1 MGRPMSVQ
9 TTSAARRGILLRFSE
24 NRTGYLAVLV
34 ALGIGVFTIYTL
46 AQFDP
51 AQSDNS
57 LLTALIAID
66 VLAVIIVGGF
76 VIRQILRLWTERK
89 QKMAGHQ
96 LHWRLALLFGG
107 VAALPAVITTAF
119 ALFVVD
125 YSLRGW
131 FAERISTAVTG
142 SVQVA
147 DAYFEE
153 HASSIRSDVLTIAND
168 VNREAF
174 KLLAEPNLLN
184 QYLTNQAV
192 LRNLSE
198 AIILDGTGQV
208 VAKSRF
214 AFAVTFTRIADDWLQ
229 QARKGEVVILRGD
242 DTNKLRAAVKL
253 NSFVDAY
260 LFVGRFIDRSV
271 LDAVDNTRLA
281 AADYQQLG
289 IRQLDLQ
296 VSFAFVFGLILVLL
310 LITALWIGLN
320 LATAIVEPLGSVISV
335 AEQVRGGNLS
345 QRVPAGLEVDEI
357 ARLGISFNNMLDELN
372 RSREQLVQANMQI
385 DRRRE
390 FTEAVLGG
398 VSSGVIGLDTDHRI
412 TLPNNTSRQLLQ
424 LSDAELIGKRLEDV
438 VPEFAGLIAAGASR
452 RRKFAEDQII
462 LARGGRRL
470 TLRAR
475 IATEKVD
482 GRVIGYVVTFDDV
495 TDLLTAQR
503 KAAWSD
509 VARRIA
515 HEIKNPLTPIQLAAD
530 RLRRKYKPE
539 DPEAGAQFSEYLSI
553 IGRQVD
559 DIGRMVDEFS
569 SFARMPQPVL
579 KPLVLRD
586 LALGQVALYDAQNV
600 TFVTN
605 LDSDGSD
612 ALVLGDAGL
621 LRQALTNIIQNAL
634 DSLGEA
640 SLSGSGS
647 GSGSGHA
654 SSHASSP
661 EIRLEMAVNDGF
673 VCLGISDNGPGFP
686 EMDRA
691 QLLEPYVTNREK
703 GTGLGLAIV
712 SKIVQDHSGELE
724 LLDGKNG
731 GACVM
736 IRLPKYEQQEPA

>member
-1 MGRPMSVQ
+1 MNSHA
-9 TTSAARRGILLRFSE
+9 TTARRGILLRFSE
-24 NRTGYLAVLV
+24 NRIGYLAVLV
-34 ALGIGVFTIYTL
+34 ALGIGIMTIYQL
-46 AQFDP
+46 SQFDP
-51 AQSDNS
+51 VGTDSGT
-57 LLTALIAID
+57 LTTLIVIDLIA
-66 VLAVIIVGGF
+66 VVIVGGF
-76 VIRQILRLWTERK
+76 VIRQILRLWVERR
-89 QKMAGHQ
+89 QKMAGYQ

-131 FAERISTAVTG
+131 FADRISTAVTG

-147 DAYFEE
+147 DSYFEE
-153 HASSIRSDVLTIAND
+153 HSSSIRSDVLTIAND

-174 KLLAEPNLLN
+174 KLLSEPNLLN
-184 QYLTNQAV
+184 QYLTNQAA

-214 AFAVTFTRIADDWLQ
+214 AFAVTFTSIGGDWLAK
-229 QARKGEVVILRGD
+229 ARQGEVVILRGD
-242 DTNKLRAAVKL
+242 QTNKLRAAVKL

-271 LDAVDNTRLA
+271 LEAVDSTRLA

-289 IRQLDLQ
+289 ISQLDLQ
-296 VSFAFVFGLILVLL
+296 VSFAFVFGLILALL

-335 AEQVRGGNLS
+335 AEQVRDGNLS
-345 QRVPAGLEVDEI
+345 ERVPEGLEVDEI
-357 ARLGISFNNMLDELN
+357 ARLGLSFNNMLDELT

-390 FTEAVLGG
+390 FTEAVLSG
-398 VSSGVIGLDTDHRI
+398 VSSGVIGLDKDRKV
-412 TLPNNTSRQLLQ
+412 TLPNMTACQLLQ
-424 LSDAELIGKRLEDV
+424 RAETDLIGNRLEEV
-438 VPEFAGLIAAGASR
+438 VPEFASLIASGASR
-452 RRKFAEDQII
+452 RRKFVEEQII
-462 LARGGRRL
+462 LTAEGSRL

-495 TDLLTAQR
+495 TDLLAAQR

-509 VARRIA
+509 IARRIA

-530 RLRRKYKPE
+530 RLRRKYKPDDE
-539 DPEAGAQFSEYLSI
+539 VASQQFSEYLSI

-569 SFARMPQPVL
+569 AFARMPQPVMQ
-579 KPLVLRD
+579 PLSLRE
-586 LALGQVALYDAQNV
+586 LAIGQVALFEGQGVAIKASLGDKNMPAMV
-600 TFVTN
+600 I
-605 LDSDGSD
+605 
-612 ALVLGDAGL
+612 GDAGL
-621 LRQALTNIIQNAL
+621 LRQALTNIIQNAM
-634 DSLGEA
+634 DSLGGA
-640 SLSGSGS
+640 G
-647 GSGSGHA
+647 
-654 SSHASSP
+654 
-661 EIRLEMAVNDGF
+661 LEKPRIDLQLTPHEGVFKLAVT
-673 VCLGISDNGPGFP
+673 DNGPGFP
-686 EMDRA
+686 DIDRA
-691 QLLEPYVTNREK
+691 RLVEPYVTKRDK

-712 SKIVQDHSGELE
+712 SKIVQDHGGELE
-724 LLDGKNG
+724 LQDAKGG
-731 GACVM
+731 GARVV
-736 IRLPKYEQQEPA
+736 INLPQYDESDGAS

>member
-1 MGRPMSVQ
+1 MSIETKTPPRQ
-9 TTSAARRGILLRFSE
+9 GKLLSFSE
-24 NRTGYLAVLV
+24 NRFGYLAVLA
-34 ALGIGVFTIYTL
+34 ALAIGIYTIYTL

-51 AQSDNS
+51 AQSDS
-57 LLTALIAID
+57 GQLATLIAVD
-66 VLAVIIVGGF
+66 VLAVIIVGAF
-76 VIRQILRLWTERK
+76 VIRQILRLWVERR
-89 QKMAGHQ
+89 QKLAGHQ

-131 FAERISTAVTG
+131 FADRISTAVTG

-174 KLLAEPNLLN
+174 KFRDEPALLN
-184 QYLTNQAV
+184 QYLTNQAA

-198 AIILDGTGQV
+198 VIILDGTGQV
-208 VAKSRF
+208 AAKSRF
-214 AFAVTFTRIADDWLQ
+214 AFAVTFTNFGEDWLE
-229 QARKGEVVILRGD
+229 QARQGEVVILRGD
-242 DTNKLRAAVKL
+242 ETNKLRAVVKL

-271 LDAVDNTRLA
+271 LDAVDGTRLA

-345 QRVPAGLEVDEI
+345 ERVPAGLELDEV
-357 ARLGISFNNMLDELN
+357 ARLGLSFNKMLDELV
-372 RSREQLVQANMQI
+372 RSREQLVHANMQI

-398 VSSGVIGLDTDHRI
+398 VSSGVIGLDSDQRV
-412 TLPNNTSRQLLQ
+412 TLPNNSACQLLS
-424 LSDAELIGKRLEDV
+424 LSDSDMIGRKLADV
-438 VPEFAGLIAAGASR
+438 VPEFAGLIATGTSR
-452 RRKFAEDQII
+452 RRRFAEEQII
-462 LARGGRRL
+462 LERDGAIL

-475 IATEKVD
+475 IATERVD

-530 RLRRKYKPE
+530 RLRRKYRPE
-539 DPEAGAQFSEYLSI
+539 DEAAGAQFSEYLSI

-569 SFARMPQPVL
+569 DFARMPQPAMEEL
-579 KPLVLRD
+579 S
-586 LALGQVALYDAQNV
+586 LAELAHGQVALFTAQKV
-600 TFVTN
+600 EFSTD
-605 LDSDGSD
+605 LDTDPEGGM
-612 ALVLGDAGL
+612 VMGDAGL
-621 LRQALTNIIQNAL
+621 LRQALTNIIQNAI
-634 DSLGEA
+634 D
-640 SLSGSGS
+640 SLSG
-647 GSGSGHA
+647 A
-654 SSHASSP
+654 SVAEP
-661 EIRLEMAVNDGF
+661 QIRLALSVNDGQVF
-673 VCLGISDNGPGFP
+673 LEVSDNGPGFP
-686 EMDRA
+686 KKGRSS
-691 QLLEPYVTNREK
+691 LLEPYVTGRDK

-712 SKIVQDHSGELE
+712 GKIIQDHSGELE
-724 LLDGKNG
+724 LADADDG
-731 GACVM
+731 GAKVV
-736 IRLPKYEQQEPA
+736 IRLAQLGAAVAV

>member
-1 MGRPMSVQ
+1 MNSYA
-9 TTSAARRGILLRFSE
+9 TTARRGILLRFSE
-24 NRTGYLAVLV
+24 NRIGYLAVLV
-34 ALGIGVFTIYTL
+34 ALGIGIMTIYQL
-46 AQFDP
+46 SQFDP
-51 AQSDNS
+51 VGTDSDT
-57 LLTALIAID
+57 LTTLIVIDLIA
-66 VLAVIIVGGF
+66 VVIVGGF
-76 VIRQILRLWTERK
+76 VIRQILRLWVERR
-89 QKMAGHQ
+89 QKMAGYQ

-131 FAERISTAVTG
+131 FADRISTAVTG

-147 DAYFEE
+147 DSYFEE
-153 HASSIRSDVLTIAND
+153 HSSSIRSDVLTIAND

-174 KLLAEPNLLN
+174 KLLSEPNLLN
-184 QYLTNQAV
+184 QYLTNQAA

-214 AFAVTFTRIADDWLQ
+214 AFAVTFTSIGGDWLTK
-229 QARKGEVVILRGD
+229 ARQGEVVILRGD
-242 DTNKLRAAVKL
+242 QTNKLRAAVKL

-271 LDAVDNTRLA
+271 LEAVDSTRLA

-289 IRQLDLQ
+289 ISQLDLQ
-296 VSFAFVFGLILVLL
+296 VSFAFVFGLILTLL

-335 AEQVRGGNLS
+335 AEQVRDGNLS
-345 QRVPAGLEVDEI
+345 ERVPEGLEVDEI
-357 ARLGISFNNMLDELN
+357 ARLGLSFNNMLDELT

-390 FTEAVLGG
+390 FTEAVLSG
-398 VSSGVIGLDTDHRI
+398 VSSGVIGLDKDRKV
-412 TLPNNTSRQLLQ
+412 TLPNMTACQLLQ
-424 LSDAELIGKRLEDV
+424 RAETDLIGNRLEEV
-438 VPEFAGLIAAGASR
+438 VPEFASLISSGASR
-452 RRKFAEDQII
+452 RRKFVEEQII
-462 LARGGRRL
+462 LPGEGKRL

-495 TDLLTAQR
+495 TDLLAAQR

-509 VARRIA
+509 IARRIA

-530 RLRRKYKPE
+530 RLRRKYKPDDKVASE
-539 DPEAGAQFSEYLSI
+539 QFSEYLSI

-569 SFARMPQPVL
+569 AFARMPQPVMQ
-579 KPLVLRD
+579 PLSLRE
-586 LALGQVALYDAQNV
+586 LVIGQVALFEGQGVAIEASLGVKDVPAMV
-600 TFVTN
+600 I
-605 LDSDGSD
+605 
-612 ALVLGDAGL
+612 GDAGL
-621 LRQALTNIIQNAL
+621 LRQALTNIIQNAM
-634 DSLGEA
+634 DSLSEA
-640 SLSGSGS
+640 GLEK
-647 GSGSGHA
+647 A
-654 SSHASSP
+654 RIDLELTSH
-661 EIRLEMAVNDGF
+661 EGICKLAVT
-673 VCLGISDNGPGFP
+673 DNGPGFP
-686 EMDRA
+686 DIDRTR
-691 QLLEPYVTNREK
+691 LVEPYVTKRDK

-712 SKIVQDHSGELE
+712 SKIVQDHGGELE
-724 LLDGKNG
+724 LQDAKGG
-731 GACVM
+731 GARVV
-736 IRLPKYEQQEPA
+736 INLPQYDESEGVS

>member
-1 MGRPMSVQ
+1 MSIE
-9 TTSAARRGILLRFSE
+9 TNTPLRLGKLLSFSE
-24 NRTGYLAVLV
+24 NRFGYLAVLA
-34 ALGIGVFTIYTL
+34 ALAIGIYTIYTL
-46 AQFDP
+46 AKFDP
-51 AQSDNS
+51 VQSDS
-57 LLTALIAID
+57 GQLTTLIAVD
-66 VLAVIIVGGF
+66 VLAVIIVGAF
-76 VIRQILRLWTERK
+76 VIRQILRLWVERR
-89 QKMAGHQ
+89 QKLAGYQ

-131 FAERISTAVTG
+131 FADRISTAVTD

-174 KLLAEPNLLN
+174 KFRDEPALLN
-184 QYLTNQAV
+184 QYLTNQAA

-198 AIILDGTGQV
+198 VIILDGTGQV
-208 VAKSRF
+208 AAKSRF
-214 AFAVTFTRIADDWLQ
+214 AFAVTFTSFGEGWLEK
-229 QARKGEVVILRGD
+229 ARQGDVVILRGD
-242 DTNKLRAAVKL
+242 ETSKLRAVVKL

-271 LDAVDNTRLA
+271 LDAVDSTRLA

-345 QRVPAGLEVDEI
+345 ERVPAGLELDEV
-357 ARLGISFNNMLDELN
+357 ARLGLSFNKMLDELV

-398 VSSGVIGLDTDHRI
+398 VSSGVIGMDSDQKV
-412 TLPNNTSRQLLQ
+412 TLPNNSACQLLS
-424 LSDAELIGKRLEDV
+424 LSDSDMIGRKLADV
-438 VPEFAGLIAAGASR
+438 VPEFAGLIATGTSR
-452 RRKFAEDQII
+452 RRRFAEEQII
-462 LARGGRRL
+462 LERDGVSL

-475 IATEKVD
+475 IATERVD
-482 GRVIGYVVTFDDV
+482 GRVIGYVVTFEDV

-530 RLRRKYKPE
+530 RLQRKYRPE
-539 DPEAGAQFSEYLSI
+539 DEAAGAQFSEYLSI

-569 SFARMPQPVL
+569 DFARMPQPAMKEL
-579 KPLVLRD
+579 SLVE
-586 LALGQVALYDAQNV
+586 LAHGQVALFEAQKV
-600 TFVTN
+600 EFSTD
-605 LDSDGSD
+605 LDTVPDGGM
-612 ALVLGDAGL
+612 VMGDAGL
-621 LRQALTNIIQNAL
+621 LRQALTNIIQNAI
-634 DSLGEA
+634 D
-640 SLSGSGS
+640 SLSG
-647 GSGSGHA
+647 A
-654 SSHASSP
+654 AVEAP
-661 EIRLEMAVNDGF
+661 QIRLALSVNDGQ
-673 VCLGISDNGPGFP
+673 VCLAVSDNGPGFP
-686 EMDRA
+686 KKERSS
-691 QLLEPYVTNREK
+691 LLEPYVTGRDK

-712 SKIVQDHSGELE
+712 SKIIQDHSGELE
-724 LLDGKNG
+724 LADADDG
-731 GACVM
+731 GAMVV
-736 IRLPKYEQQEPA
+736 IRLAQLDATDSLS

>member
-1 MGRPMSVQ
+1 MSIETKTPPRQ
-9 TTSAARRGILLRFSE
+9 GKLLSFSE
-24 NRTGYLAVLV
+24 NRFGYLAVLA
-34 ALGIGVFTIYTL
+34 ALAIGIYTIYTL

-51 AQSDNS
+51 AQSDS
-57 LLTALIAID
+57 GQLATLIAVD
-66 VLAVIIVGGF
+66 VLAVIIVGAF
-76 VIRQILRLWTERK
+76 VIRQILRLWVERR
-89 QKMAGHQ
+89 QKLAGYQ

-131 FAERISTAVTG
+131 FADRISTAVTG

-174 KLLAEPNLLN
+174 KFRDEPALLN
-184 QYLTNQAV
+184 QYLTNQAA

-198 AIILDGTGQV
+198 VIILDGTGQV
-208 VAKSRF
+208 AAKSRF
-214 AFAVTFTRIADDWLQ
+214 AFAVTFTSFGEDWLE
-229 QARKGEVVILRGD
+229 QARQGEVVILRGD
-242 DTNKLRAAVKL
+242 ETNKLRAVVKL

-271 LDAVDNTRLA
+271 LDAVDGTRLA

-345 QRVPAGLEVDEI
+345 ERVPAGLELDEV
-357 ARLGISFNNMLDELN
+357 ARLGLSFNKMLDELV
-372 RSREQLVQANMQI
+372 RSREQLVHANMQI

-398 VSSGVIGLDTDHRI
+398 VSSGVIGLDSDQRV
-412 TLPNNTSRQLLQ
+412 TLPNNSACQLLS
-424 LSDAELIGKRLEDV
+424 LSDSDMIGRKLADV
-438 VPEFAGLIAAGASR
+438 VPEFAGLIATGTSR
-452 RRKFAEDQII
+452 RRRFAEEQII
-462 LARGGRRL
+462 LERDGAIL

-475 IATEKVD
+475 IATEQVD

-530 RLRRKYKPE
+530 RLRRKYRPE
-539 DPEAGAQFSEYLSI
+539 DEAAGAQFSEYLSI

-569 SFARMPQPVL
+569 DFARMPQPAMEEL
-579 KPLVLRD
+579 S
-586 LALGQVALYDAQNV
+586 LAELAHGQVALFEAQKV
-600 TFVTN
+600 EFSTD
-605 LDSDGSD
+605 LDTDPDGGM
-612 ALVLGDAGL
+612 VMGDAGL
-621 LRQALTNIIQNAL
+621 LRQALTNIIQNAI
-634 DSLGEA
+634 D
-640 SLSGSGS
+640 SLSG
-647 GSGSGHA
+647 A
-654 SSHASSP
+654 RVAEP
-661 EIRLEMAVNDGF
+661 QIRLALSVNDGQ
-673 VCLGISDNGPGFP
+673 VCLEVSDNGPGFP
-686 EMDRA
+686 KKGRSS
-691 QLLEPYVTNREK
+691 LLEPYVTGRDK

-712 SKIVQDHSGELE
+712 GKIVQDHSGELE
-724 LLDGKNG
+724 LADADDG
-731 GACVM
+731 GAKVV
-736 IRLPKYEQQEPA
+736 IRLAQLGAAGAV

>member
-1 MGRPMSVQ
+1 MVRPMTVQ
-9 TTSAARRGILLRFSE
+9 ANPTRGGLLLRFSE
-24 NRTGYLAVLV
+24 NRIGYLAVLA
-34 ALGIGVFTIYTL
+34 ALAIGVYTIYTL

-51 AQSDNS
+51 AQSDGT
-57 LLTALIAID
+57 LLSTLIAID

-76 VIRQILRLWTERK
+76 VIRQILRLWTERR
-89 QKMAGHQ
+89 QKMAGYQ

-131 FAERISTAVTG
+131 FADRISTAVTG

-153 HASSIRSDVLTIAND
+153 HSSSIRSDVLTIAND

-174 KLLAEPNLLN
+174 KLLDDPNLLN
-184 QYLTNQAV
+184 QYLTNQTV

-208 VAKSRF
+208 LAKSRF
-214 AFAVTFTRIADDWLQ
+214 AFAVTFTRIADDWLE
-229 QARKGEVVILRGD
+229 QARNGEVVILRAD
-242 DTNKLRAAVKL
+242 ETNKLRAAVKL

-271 LDAVDNTRLA
+271 LDAVDSTRLA
-281 AADYQQLG
+281 AVDYQQLG

-296 VSFAFVFGLILVLL
+296 VSFAFVFGLILLLL

-345 QRVPAGLEVDEI
+345 ERVPTGLDVDEI

-372 RSREQLVQANMQI
+372 KSREQLVQANKQI

-398 VSSGVIGLDTDHRI
+398 VSSGVIGLDSDHKV
-412 TLPNNTSRQLLQ
+412 TLPNHTSRQLLG
-424 LSDAELIGKRLEDV
+424 LSDTDMIGRRLEDV
-438 VPEFAGLIAAGASR
+438 VPEFAGLVAAGSTR

-462 LARGGRRL
+462 LTRAGRRL

-475 IATEKVD
+475 IASEKVD

-530 RLRRKYKPE
+530 RLRRKYQP
-539 DPEAGAQFSEYLSI
+539 DDQQASLQFSEYLSI

-569 SFARMPQPVL
+569 SFARMPQPVM
-579 KPLVLRD
+579 KPLALRD
-586 LALGQVALYDAQNV
+586 LALGQVALYEAQNV
-600 TFVTN
+600 TFVTD
-605 LDSDGSD
+605 LDAD
-612 ALVLGDAGL
+612 AAGGMILGDAGL

-634 DSLGEA
+634 DSLAET
-640 SLSGSGS
+640 SDDT
-647 GSGSGHA
+647 
-654 SSHASSP
+654 P
-661 EIRLEMAVNDGF
+661 EIRLVMTVNDGF

-686 EMDRA
+686 DMDRA

-724 LLDGKNG
+724 LHDADGG

-736 IRLPKYEQQEPA
+736 VRLPQYEPQEPSA

>member
-1 MGRPMSVQ
+1 MNAHA
-9 TTSAARRGILLRFSE
+9 TTARRGILLRFSE
-24 NRTGYLAVLV
+24 NRIGYLAVLV
-34 ALGIGVFTIYTL
+34 ALGIGILTIYQL
-46 AQFDP
+46 SQFDP
-51 AQSDNS
+51 AGTESGT
-57 LLTALIAID
+57 LTTLIVIDLIA
-66 VLAVIIVGGF
+66 VVIVGGF
-76 VIRQILRLWTERK
+76 VIRQILRLWVERR
-89 QKMAGHQ
+89 QKMAGYQ

-131 FAERISTAVTG
+131 FADRISTAVTG

-147 DAYFEE
+147 DSYFEE
-153 HASSIRSDVLTIAND
+153 HSSSIRSDVLTIAND

-174 KLLAEPNLLN
+174 KLLSEPNLLN
-184 QYLTNQAV
+184 QYLTNQAA

-198 AIILDGTGQV
+198 AIILDGSGQV

-214 AFAVTFTRIADDWLQ
+214 AFAVTFTSIGGDWLAK
-229 QARKGEVVILRGD
+229 ARQGEVVILRGD
-242 DTNKLRAAVKL
+242 QTNKLRAAVKL

-271 LDAVDNTRLA
+271 LDAVDSTRLA

-289 IRQLDLQ
+289 ISQLDLQ
-296 VSFAFVFGLILVLL
+296 VSFAFVFGLILALL

-335 AEQVRGGNLS
+335 AEQVRDGNLS
-345 QRVPAGLEVDEI
+345 ERVPEGLEVDEI
-357 ARLGISFNNMLDELN
+357 ARLGLSFNNMLDELT

-390 FTEAVLGG
+390 FTEAVLAG
-398 VSSGVIGLDTDHRI
+398 VSSGVIGLDKDRKV
-412 TLPNNTSRQLLQ
+412 TLPNMTACQFLQ
-424 LSDAELIGKRLEDV
+424 LGEPDLIGNRLEEV
-438 VPEFAGLIAAGASR
+438 VPEFASLISSGASR
-452 RRKFAEDQII
+452 RRKFAEEQII
-462 LARGGRRL
+462 LTRGGSRM

-495 TDLLTAQR
+495 TDLLAAQR

-509 VARRIA
+509 IARRIA

-530 RLRRKYKPE
+530 RLRRKYQPDDE
-539 DPEAGAQFSEYLSI
+539 VASQQFSEYLSI

-569 SFARMPQPVL
+569 AFARMPQPVMQ
-579 KPLVLRD
+579 PLSLRE
-586 LALGQVALYDAQNV
+586 LALGQVALFEGQGVAIEA
-600 TFVTN
+600 N
-605 LDSDGSD
+605 LGAADMPST
-612 ALVLGDAGL
+612 VIGDAGL
-621 LRQALTNIIQNAL
+621 LRQALTNIIQNAM

-640 SLSGSGS
+640 G
-647 GSGSGHA
+647 
-654 SSHASSP
+654 
-661 EIRLEMAVNDGF
+661 LEKPCIDLELTPHDG
-673 VCLGISDNGPGFP
+673 LLQLAITDNGPGFP
-686 EMDRA
+686 DIDRA
-691 QLLEPYVTNREK
+691 RLIEPYVTKRDK

-712 SKIVQDHSGELE
+712 SKIIQDHGGT
-724 LLDGKNG
+724 LDLQDAQTG
-731 GACVM
+731 GARVV
-736 IRLPKYEQQEPA
+736 ISLPQHEEPENTP

>member
-1 MGRPMSVQ
+1 MTANATAV
-9 TTSAARRGILLRFSE
+9 RRGILLRFSE
-24 NRTGYLAVLV
+24 NRIGYLAVLV
-34 ALGIGVFTIYTL
+34 ALGIGILTIYQL
-46 AQFDP
+46 SQFDP
-51 AQSDNS
+51 AGTESGT
-57 LLTALIAID
+57 LTTLIVIDLIA
-66 VLAVIIVGGF
+66 VVIVGGF
-76 VIRQILRLWTERK
+76 VIRQILRLWVERR
-89 QKMAGHQ
+89 QKMAGYQ

-107 VAALPAVITTAF
+107 VAALPAIITTVF

-131 FAERISTAVTG
+131 FADRISTAVTG

-153 HASSIRSDVLTIAND
+153 HSSSIRSDVLTIAND

-174 KLLAEPNLLN
+174 KLLSEPNLLN
-184 QYLTNQAV
+184 QYLTNQAA

-198 AIILDGTGQV
+198 AIILDGSGQV

-214 AFAVTFTRIADDWLQ
+214 AFAVTFTSIGGDWLAK
-229 QARKGEVVILRGD
+229 AREGEVVILRGD
-242 DTNKLRAAVKL
+242 QTNKLRAAVKL

-271 LDAVDNTRLA
+271 LDAVDSTRLA

-289 IRQLDLQ
+289 ISQLDLQ
-296 VSFAFVFGLILVLL
+296 VSFAFVFGLILALL

-335 AEQVRGGNLS
+335 AEQVRDGNLS
-345 QRVPAGLEVDEI
+345 ERVPEGLEVDEI
-357 ARLGISFNNMLDELN
+357 ARLGLSFNNMLDELT

-390 FTEAVLGG
+390 FTEAVLSG
-398 VSSGVIGLDTDHRI
+398 VSSGVIGLDKDRKV
-412 TLPNNTSRQLLQ
+412 TLPNMTACQFLQ
-424 LSDAELIGKRLEDV
+424 LAETDLIGNRLEEV
-438 VPEFAGLIAAGASR
+438 VPEFASLISTGATR
-452 RRKFAEDQII
+452 RRKVAEEQII
-462 LARGGRRL
+462 LTRQGSRL

-509 VARRIA
+509 IARRIA

-530 RLRRKYKPE
+530 RLKRKYQPDDE
-539 DPEAGAQFSEYLSI
+539 VASQQFSEYLSI

-569 SFARMPQPVL
+569 SFARMPQPVMQ
-579 KPLVLRD
+579 PLSLRE
-586 LALGQVALYDAQNV
+586 LALGQMALFEGQGVVIKADLGADDMPAMV
-600 TFVTN
+600 I
-605 LDSDGSD
+605 
-612 ALVLGDAGL
+612 GDAGL
-621 LRQALTNIIQNAL
+621 LRQALTNIIQNAM

-640 SLSGSGS
+640 GLENPRIDLDLTSYEGGL
-647 GSGSGHA
+647 
-654 SSHASSP
+654 
-661 EIRLEMAVNDGF
+661 RLTVM
-673 VCLGISDNGPGFP
+673 DNGPGFP
-686 EMDRA
+686 DIDRA
-691 QLLEPYVTNREK
+691 RLVEPYVTKRDK

-712 SKIVQDHSGELE
+712 SKIIQDHGGELE
-724 LLDGKNG
+724 LQDATGG
-731 GACVM
+731 GARVVVS
-736 IRLPKYEQQEPA
+736 LPQHEDSESAS

>member
-1 MGRPMSVQ
+1 MVRPMTGQ
-9 TTSAARRGILLRFSE
+9 ATHTRRGLLLRFSE
-24 NRTGYLAVLV
+24 NRVGYLAVLA
-34 ALGIGVFTIYTL
+34 ALGIGIYTIYTL

-51 AQSDNS
+51 AQSDGN
-57 LLTALIAID
+57 LLSTLIAID

-76 VIRQILRLWTERK
+76 VIRQILRLWTERR
-89 QKMAGHQ
+89 QKMAGYQ

-131 FAERISTAVTG
+131 FADRISTAVTG

-153 HASSIRSDVLTIAND
+153 HSSSIRSDVLTIAND

-174 KLLAEPNLLN
+174 KLLDDPNMLN
-184 QYLTNQAV
+184 RYLTNQTV

-214 AFAVTFTRIADDWLQ
+214 AFAVTFTRIADDWLE
-229 QARKGEVVILRGD
+229 QARNGEVVILRGD
-242 DTNKLRAAVKL
+242 EANKLRAAVKL

-281 AADYQQLG
+281 AVDYQQLG

-345 QRVPAGLEVDEI
+345 ERVPAGLEVDEI

-372 RSREQLVQANMQI
+372 KSREQLVQANKQI

-398 VSSGVIGLDTDHRI
+398 VSSGVIGLDSDHKV
-412 TLPNNTSRQLLQ
+412 TLPNQTSRQLLG
-424 LSDAELIGKRLEDV
+424 LSDTDMIGKRLEDV
-438 VPEFAGLIAAGASR
+438 VPEFAGLVAAGASR

-462 LARGGRRL
+462 LTRAGRRL

-475 IATEKVD
+475 IASEKVD

-530 RLRRKYKPE
+530 RLRRKYQPN
-539 DPEAGAQFSEYLSI
+539 DQQASAQFSEYLSI

-569 SFARMPQPVL
+569 AFARMPQPVM
-579 KPLVLRD
+579 KPLALRD
-586 LALGQVALYDAQNV
+586 LALGQVGLYEAQKVSFITDLDA
-600 TFVTN
+600 
-605 LDSDGSD
+605 D
-612 ALVLGDAGL
+612 AAGGMVLGDAGL

-634 DSLGEA
+634 DSLVE
-640 SLSGSGS
+640 SSGS
-647 GSGSGHA
+647 A
-654 SSHASSP
+654 P
-661 EIRLEMAVNDGF
+661 EIRLVMTVNDGF
-673 VCLGISDNGPGFP
+673 VCLGVSDNGPGFP
-686 EMDRA
+686 DMDRA

-712 SKIVQDHSGELE
+712 SKIVQDHAGELE
-724 LLDGKNG
+724 LLDTDNG

-736 IRLPKYEQQEPA
+736 IRLPQFEPQEPAA

>member
-1 MGRPMSVQ
+1 MVRPMNSVAS
-9 TTSAARRGILLRFSE
+9 TARRGVLLRFSE
-24 NRTGYLAVLV
+24 NRVGYFAVLV
-34 ALGIGVFTIYTL
+34 ALGIGILTIYQL
-46 AQFDP
+46 SQFDP
-51 AQSDNS
+51 VKTDSN
-57 LLTALIAID
+57 LLTTLIVVD
-66 VLAVIIVGGF
+66 VLAVLIVAGF
-76 VIRQILRLWTERK
+76 VIRQILRLLSERRR
-89 QKMAGHQ
+89 KMAGYQ

-107 VAALPAVITTAF
+107 VAALPAVITTLF

-131 FAERISTAVTG
+131 FADRISTAVTG

-147 DAYFEE
+147 DSYFEE
-153 HASSIRSDVLTIAND
+153 HSSSIRSDVLTIAND

-184 QYLTNQAV
+184 QYLTNQTA

-208 VAKSRF
+208 VAQSRF
-214 AFAVTFTRIADDWLQ
+214 AFAVTFTSIGGDWLAK
-229 QARKGEVVILRGD
+229 ARNGEVVILRGD
-242 DTNKLRAAVKL
+242 ETNKLRAAVKL

-271 LDAVDNTRLA
+271 LDAVDSTRLA

-296 VSFAFVFGLILVLL
+296 VSFAFVFGLILALL

-320 LATAIVEPLGSVISV
+320 LANAIVEPLGSVISV
-335 AEQVRGGNLS
+335 AEQVRDGNLS
-345 QRVPAGLEVDEI
+345 ERVPTGLEMDEI
-357 ARLGISFNNMLDELN
+357 ARLGLSFNNMLDELT

-398 VSSGVIGLDTDHRI
+398 VSSGVIGLDAAHKV
-412 TLPNNTSRQLLQ
+412 TLPNLAARQLLQ
-424 LSDAELIGKRLEDV
+424 LDEAALIGNRLEDI
-438 VPEFAGLIAAGASR
+438 VPEFTSLIAAGATR
-452 RRKFAEDQII
+452 RRKLAEEQII
-462 LARGGRRL
+462 LTRNGMRM

-475 IATEKVD
+475 ITTEKVD

-530 RLRRKYKPE
+530 SLRRKYQP
-539 DPEAGAQFSEYLSI
+539 DDAQASEQFCEYLSI

-569 SFARMPQPVL
+569 AFARMPQPVMT
-579 KPLVLRD
+579 PLSLRD
-586 LALGQVALYDAQNV
+586 LVLGQVGLYDGQGV
-600 TFVTN
+600 TFEVDTASPDDN
-605 LDSDGSD
+605 D
-612 ALVLGDAGL
+612 VIVGDAGL

-634 DSLGEA
+634 DSLAENSVA
-640 SLSGSGS
+640 K
-647 GSGSGHA
+647 
-654 SSHASSP
+654 P
-661 EIRLEMAVNDGF
+661 CIDLELAVRDGF
-673 VCLGISDNGPGFP
+673 LALTVTDNGPGFP
-686 EMDRA
+686 AIDRGS
-691 QLLEPYVTNREK
+691 LLEPYVTKRDK

-712 SKIVQDHSGELE
+712 SKIIQDHGGELE
-724 LLDGKNG
+724 LLDAENG
-731 GACVM
+731 GARVV
-736 IRLPKYEQQEPA
+736 ITLPRHGDQETGA

>member
-1 MGRPMSVQ
+1 MNSHA
-9 TTSAARRGILLRFSE
+9 TTARRGILLRFSE
-24 NRTGYLAVLV
+24 NRIGYLAVLV
-34 ALGIGVFTIYTL
+34 ALGIGIMTIYQL
-46 AQFDP
+46 SQFDP
-51 AQSDNS
+51 VGTDSGT
-57 LLTALIAID
+57 LTTLIVIDLIA
-66 VLAVIIVGGF
+66 VVIVGGF
-76 VIRQILRLWTERK
+76 VIRQILRLWVERR
-89 QKMAGHQ
+89 QKMAGYQ

-131 FAERISTAVTG
+131 FADRISTAVTG

-147 DAYFEE
+147 DSYFEE
-153 HASSIRSDVLTIAND
+153 HSSSIRSDVLTIAND

-174 KLLAEPNLLN
+174 KLLSEPNLLN
-184 QYLTNQAV
+184 QYLTNQAA

-214 AFAVTFTRIADDWLQ
+214 AFAVTFTSIGGDWLTK
-229 QARKGEVVILRGD
+229 ARQGEVVILRGD
-242 DTNKLRAAVKL
+242 QTNKLRAAVKL

-271 LDAVDNTRLA
+271 LEAVDSTRLA

-289 IRQLDLQ
+289 ISQLDLQ
-296 VSFAFVFGLILVLL
+296 VSFAFVFGLILALL

-335 AEQVRGGNLS
+335 AEQVRDGNLS
-345 QRVPAGLEVDEI
+345 ERVPEGLEVDEI
-357 ARLGISFNNMLDELN
+357 ARLGLSFNNMLDELT

-390 FTEAVLGG
+390 FTEAVLSG
-398 VSSGVIGLDTDHRI
+398 VSSGVIGLDKDRKV
-412 TLPNNTSRQLLQ
+412 TLPNMTACQLLQ
-424 LSDAELIGKRLEDV
+424 RAETDLIGNRLEEV
-438 VPEFAGLIAAGASR
+438 VPEFASLISSGASR
-452 RRKFAEDQII
+452 RRKFAEEQI
-462 LARGGRRL
+462 LLTGEGKRL

-495 TDLLTAQR
+495 TDLLAAQR

-509 VARRIA
+509 IARRIA

-530 RLRRKYKPE
+530 RLRRKYKPDDE
-539 DPEAGAQFSEYLSI
+539 VASEQFSEYLSI

-569 SFARMPQPVL
+569 AFARMPQPVMQ
-579 KPLVLRD
+579 PLSLRE
-586 LALGQVALYDAQNV
+586 LAIGQVALFEGQGVAIEASLGAKDVPAMV
-600 TFVTN
+600 I
-605 LDSDGSD
+605 
-612 ALVLGDAGL
+612 GDAGL
-621 LRQALTNIIQNAL
+621 LRQALTNIIQNAM
-634 DSLGEA
+634 DSLGGAGLEKPRID
-640 SLSGSGS
+640 LELT
-647 GSGSGHA
+647 
-654 SSHASSP
+654 SH
-661 EIRLEMAVNDGF
+661 EGVFKLAVT
-673 VCLGISDNGPGFP
+673 DNGPGFP
-686 EMDRA
+686 DVDRA
-691 QLLEPYVTNREK
+691 RLVEPYVTKRDK

-712 SKIVQDHSGELE
+712 SKIVQDHGGELE
-724 LLDGKNG
+724 LQDAKGG
-731 GACVM
+731 GARVV
-736 IRLPKYEQQEPA
+736 INLPQYDESEGAS

>member
-1 MGRPMSVQ
+1 MSTETKTPPRQ
-9 TTSAARRGILLRFSE
+9 GKLLSFSE
-24 NRTGYLAVLV
+24 NRFGYLAVLA
-34 ALGIGVFTIYTL
+34 ALAIGIYTIYTL

-51 AQSDNS
+51 AQSDS
-57 LLTALIAID
+57 GQLATLIAVD
-66 VLAVIIVGGF
+66 VLAVIIVGAF
-76 VIRQILRLWTERK
+76 VIRQILRLWAERR
-89 QKMAGHQ
+89 QKLAGYQ

-131 FAERISTAVTG
+131 FADRISTAVTG

-174 KLLAEPNLLN
+174 KFRDEPALLN
-184 QYLTNQAV
+184 QYLTNQAA

-198 AIILDGTGQV
+198 VIILDGTGQV
-208 VAKSRF
+208 AAKSRF
-214 AFAVTFTRIADDWLQ
+214 AFAVTFTNFGEDWLE
-229 QARKGEVVILRGD
+229 QARQGEVVILRGD
-242 DTNKLRAAVKL
+242 ETNKLRAVVKL

-271 LDAVDNTRLA
+271 LDAVDGTRLA

-345 QRVPAGLEVDEI
+345 ERVPAGLELDEV
-357 ARLGISFNNMLDELN
+357 ARLGLSFNKMLDELV
-372 RSREQLVQANMQI
+372 RSREQLVHANMQI

-398 VSSGVIGLDTDHRI
+398 VSSGVIGLDSDQKV
-412 TLPNNTSRQLLQ
+412 TLPNNSACQLLS
-424 LSDAELIGKRLEDV
+424 LSDSDMIGRKLADV
-438 VPEFAGLIAAGASR
+438 VPEFAGLIATGTSR
-452 RRKFAEDQII
+452 RRRFAEEQII
-462 LARGGRRL
+462 LERDSASL

-475 IATEKVD
+475 IATDRVD
-482 GRVIGYVVTFDDV
+482 GRVIGYVVSFDDV

-530 RLRRKYKPE
+530 RLRRKYRPE
-539 DPEAGAQFSEYLSI
+539 DEAAGAQFSEYLSI

-569 SFARMPQPVL
+569 DFARMPQPAMEEL
-579 KPLVLRD
+579 S
-586 LALGQVALYDAQNV
+586 LAELAHGQVALFEAQKVDFN
-600 TFVTN
+600 TD
-605 LDSDGSD
+605 LDTDPDGGM
-612 ALVLGDAGL
+612 VMGDAGL
-621 LRQALTNIIQNAL
+621 LRQALTNIIQNAI
-634 DSLGEA
+634 D
-640 SLSGSGS
+640 SLSG
-647 GSGSGHA
+647 A
-654 SSHASSP
+654 RVAEP
-661 EIRLEMAVNDGF
+661 QIRLVLSVNDGQ
-673 VCLGISDNGPGFP
+673 VCLVVSDNGPGFP
-686 EMDRA
+686 KKGRSS
-691 QLLEPYVTNREK
+691 LLEPYVTGRDK

-712 SKIVQDHSGELE
+712 GKIVQDHSGELE
-724 LLDGKNG
+724 LADADDG
-731 GACVM
+731 GAKVV
-736 IRLPKYEQQEPA
+736 IRLAQLGAAGAV

>member
-1 MGRPMSVQ
+1 MSIETKTPPRQ
-9 TTSAARRGILLRFSE
+9 GKLLSFSE
-24 NRTGYLAVLV
+24 NRFGYLAVLA
-34 ALGIGVFTIYTL
+34 ALAIGVYTIYTL

-51 AQSDNS
+51 AQSDS
-57 LLTALIAID
+57 GQLATLIAVD
-66 VLAVIIVGGF
+66 VLAVIIVGAF
-76 VIRQILRLWTERK
+76 VIRQILRLWVERR
-89 QKMAGHQ
+89 QKLAGYQ

-131 FAERISTAVTG
+131 FADRISTAVTG

-174 KLLAEPNLLN
+174 KFRDEPALLN

-198 AIILDGTGQV
+198 VIILDGTGQV
-208 VAKSRF
+208 AAKSRF
-214 AFAVTFTRIADDWLQ
+214 AFAVTFTSFGEGWLE
-229 QARKGEVVILRGD
+229 QARQGEVVILRGD
-242 DTNKLRAAVKL
+242 ETSKLRAVVKL

-260 LFVGRFIDRSV
+260 LFVGRFIDKSV
-271 LDAVDNTRLA
+271 LDAVDGTRLA

-335 AEQVRGGNLS
+335 AEQVRGGNLTE
-345 QRVPAGLEVDEI
+345 RVPAGLELDEV
-357 ARLGISFNNMLDELN
+357 ARLGLSFNKMLDELV

-398 VSSGVIGLDTDHRI
+398 VSSGVIGMDSDQKV
-412 TLPNNTSRQLLQ
+412 TLPNNSACQLLS
-424 LSDAELIGKRLEDV
+424 LSDSDMIGRKLADV
-438 VPEFAGLIAAGASR
+438 VPEFAGLITTGTSR
-452 RRKFAEDQII
+452 RRRFAEEQIM
-462 LARGGRRL
+462 LERDGTSL

-475 IATEKVD
+475 IATERVD
-482 GRVIGYVVTFDDV
+482 GRVIGYVVTFEDV

-530 RLRRKYKPE
+530 RLRRKYRPE
-539 DPEAGAQFSEYLSI
+539 DEAEGEQFSEYLSI

-569 SFARMPQPVL
+569 DFARMPQPVMKEL
-579 KPLVLRD
+579 S
-586 LALGQVALYDAQNV
+586 LAELAHGQVALYEAQKV
-600 TFVTN
+600 DFYTD
-605 LDSDGSD
+605 LDTDPDGGM
-612 ALVLGDAGL
+612 VMGDAGL
-621 LRQALTNIIQNAL
+621 LRQALTNIIQNAI
-634 DSLGEA
+634 D
-640 SLSGSGS
+640 SLSG
-647 GSGSGHA
+647 A
-654 SSHASSP
+654 MVEVP
-661 EIRLEMAVNDGF
+661 QIRLALSVNDGQ
-673 VCLGISDNGPGFP
+673 VCLAVSDNGPGFP
-686 EMDRA
+686 KKDRA
-691 QLLEPYVTNREK
+691 SLLEPYVTGRDK

-712 SKIVQDHSGELE
+712 SKIIQVHSGELE
-724 LLDGKNG
+724 LADDDDG
-731 GACVM
+731 GAMVV
-736 IRLPKYEQQEPA
+736 IRLAQLGAPEALS

>member
-1 MGRPMSVQ
+1 MSIETKTPPRQ
-9 TTSAARRGILLRFSE
+9 RKLLSFSE
-24 NRTGYLAVLV
+24 NRFGYLAVLA
-34 ALGIGVFTIYTL
+34 ALAIGVYTIYTL

-51 AQSDNS
+51 AQSDS
-57 LLTALIAID
+57 GQLATLIAVD
-66 VLAVIIVGGF
+66 VLAVIIVGAF
-76 VIRQILRLWTERK
+76 VIRQILRLWVERR
-89 QKMAGHQ
+89 QKLAGYQ

-131 FAERISTAVTG
+131 FADRISTAVTG

-174 KLLAEPNLLN
+174 KFRDEPALLN

-198 AIILDGTGQV
+198 VIILDGTGQV
-208 VAKSRF
+208 AAKSRF
-214 AFAVTFTRIADDWLQ
+214 AFAVTFTSFGEGWLE
-229 QARKGEVVILRGD
+229 QARQGEVVILRGD
-242 DTNKLRAAVKL
+242 ETSKLRAVVKL

-260 LFVGRFIDRSV
+260 LFVGRFIDKSV
-271 LDAVDNTRLA
+271 LDAVDGTRLA

-335 AEQVRGGNLS
+335 AEQVRGGNLTE
-345 QRVPAGLEVDEI
+345 RVPAGLELDEV
-357 ARLGISFNNMLDELN
+357 ARLGLSFNKMLDELV

-398 VSSGVIGLDTDHRI
+398 VSSGVIGMDSDQKV
-412 TLPNNTSRQLLQ
+412 TLPNNSACQLLS
-424 LSDAELIGKRLEDV
+424 LSDSDMIGRKLADV
-438 VPEFAGLIAAGASR
+438 VPEFAGLITTGTSR
-452 RRKFAEDQII
+452 RRRFAEEQIM
-462 LARGGRRL
+462 LERDGTSL

-475 IATEKVD
+475 IATERVD
-482 GRVIGYVVTFDDV
+482 GRVIGYVVTFEDV

-530 RLRRKYKPE
+530 RLRRKYRPE
-539 DPEAGAQFSEYLSI
+539 DEAEGEQFSEYLSI

-569 SFARMPQPVL
+569 DFARMPQPVMKEL
-579 KPLVLRD
+579 S
-586 LALGQVALYDAQNV
+586 LAELAHGQVALYEAQKV
-600 TFVTN
+600 DFYTD
-605 LDSDGSD
+605 LDTDPDGGM
-612 ALVLGDAGL
+612 VMGDAGL
-621 LRQALTNIIQNAL
+621 LRQALTNIIQNAI
-634 DSLGEA
+634 D
-640 SLSGSGS
+640 SLSG
-647 GSGSGHA
+647 A
-654 SSHASSP
+654 MVEMP
-661 EIRLEMAVNDGF
+661 QIRLVLSVNDGH
-673 VCLGISDNGPGFP
+673 VCLAVSDNGPGFP
-686 EMDRA
+686 KKDRA
-691 QLLEPYVTNREK
+691 SLLEPYVTGRDK

-712 SKIVQDHSGELE
+712 SKIIQDHSGELE
-724 LLDGKNG
+724 LADDDDG
-731 GACVM
+731 GAMVV
-736 IRLPKYEQQEPA
+736 IRLAQLGAPEALS

>member
-1 MGRPMSVQ
+1 MVWPMTGQ
-9 TTSAARRGILLRFSE
+9 ATHTRRGLLLRFSE
-24 NRTGYLAVLV
+24 NRVGYLAVLA
-34 ALGIGVFTIYTL
+34 ALGIGIYTIYTL

-51 AQSDNS
+51 AQSDGN
-57 LLTALIAID
+57 LLSTLIAID

-76 VIRQILRLWTERK
+76 VIRQILRLWTERR
-89 QKMAGHQ
+89 QKMAGYQ

-131 FAERISTAVTG
+131 FADRISTAVTG

-153 HASSIRSDVLTIAND
+153 HSSSIRSDVLTIAND

-174 KLLAEPNLLN
+174 KLLDDPNMLN
-184 QYLTNQAV
+184 RYLTNQTV

-214 AFAVTFTRIADDWLQ
+214 AFAVTFTRIADDWLE
-229 QARKGEVVILRGD
+229 QARNGEVVILRGD
-242 DTNKLRAAVKL
+242 EANKLRAAVKL

-281 AADYQQLG
+281 AVDYQQLG

-345 QRVPAGLEVDEI
+345 ERVPAGLEVDEI

-372 RSREQLVQANMQI
+372 KSREQLVQANKQI

-398 VSSGVIGLDTDHRI
+398 VSSGVIGLDSDHKV
-412 TLPNNTSRQLLQ
+412 TLPNQTSRQLLG
-424 LSDAELIGKRLEDV
+424 LSDTDMIGKRLEDV
-438 VPEFAGLIAAGASR
+438 VPEFAGLVAAGASR

-462 LARGGRRL
+462 LTRAGRRL

-475 IATEKVD
+475 IASEKVD

-530 RLRRKYKPE
+530 RLRRKYQPN
-539 DPEAGAQFSEYLSI
+539 DQQASAQFSEYLSI

-569 SFARMPQPVL
+569 AFARMPQPVM
-579 KPLVLRD
+579 KPLALRD
-586 LALGQVALYDAQNV
+586 LALGQVGLYEAQKVSFITDLDA
-600 TFVTN
+600 
-605 LDSDGSD
+605 D
-612 ALVLGDAGL
+612 AAGGMVLGDAGL

-634 DSLGEA
+634 DSLVE
-640 SLSGSGS
+640 SSGS
-647 GSGSGHA
+647 A
-654 SSHASSP
+654 P
-661 EIRLEMAVNDGF
+661 EIRLVMTVNDGF
-673 VCLGISDNGPGFP
+673 VCLGVSDNGPGFP
-686 EMDRA
+686 DMDRA

-712 SKIVQDHSGELE
+712 SKIVQDHAGELE
-724 LLDGKNG
+724 LLDTDNG

-736 IRLPKYEQQEPA
+736 IRLPQFEPQEPAA

>member
-1 MGRPMSVQ
+1 MSIETKTPLRQ
-9 TTSAARRGILLRFSE
+9 SKLLSFSE
-24 NRTGYLAVLV
+24 NRFGYLAVLA
-34 ALGIGVFTIYTL
+34 ALAIGVYTIYTL

-51 AQSDNS
+51 AQSDS
-57 LLTALIAID
+57 GQLATLIAVD
-66 VLAVIIVGGF
+66 VLAVIIVGAF
-76 VIRQILRLWTERK
+76 VIRQILRLWVERR
-89 QKMAGHQ
+89 QKLAGYQ

-131 FAERISTAVTG
+131 FADRISTAVTG

-174 KLLAEPNLLN
+174 KFRDEPALLN

-198 AIILDGTGQV
+198 VIILDGTGQV
-208 VAKSRF
+208 AAKSRF
-214 AFAVTFTRIADDWLQ
+214 AFAVTFTSFGEGWLE
-229 QARKGEVVILRGD
+229 QARQGEVVILRGD
-242 DTNKLRAAVKL
+242 ETSKLRAVVKL

-260 LFVGRFIDRSV
+260 LFVGRFIDKSV
-271 LDAVDNTRLA
+271 LDAVDGTRLA

-335 AEQVRGGNLS
+335 AEQVRGGNLTE
-345 QRVPAGLEVDEI
+345 RVPAGLELDEV
-357 ARLGISFNNMLDELN
+357 ARLGLSFNKMLDELV

-398 VSSGVIGLDTDHRI
+398 VSSGVIGMDSDQKV
-412 TLPNNTSRQLLQ
+412 TLPNNSACQLLS
-424 LSDAELIGKRLEDV
+424 LSDSDMIGRKLADV
-438 VPEFAGLIAAGASR
+438 VPEFAGLITTGTSR
-452 RRKFAEDQII
+452 RRRFAEEQIM
-462 LARGGRRL
+462 LERDGTSL

-475 IATEKVD
+475 IATERVD
-482 GRVIGYVVTFDDV
+482 GRVIGYVVTFEDV

-530 RLRRKYKPE
+530 RLRRKYRPE
-539 DPEAGAQFSEYLSI
+539 DEAEGEQFSEYLSI

-569 SFARMPQPVL
+569 DFARMPQPVMKEL
-579 KPLVLRD
+579 S
-586 LALGQVALYDAQNV
+586 LAELAHGQVALYEAQKV
-600 TFVTN
+600 DFYTD
-605 LDSDGSD
+605 LDTDPDGGM
-612 ALVLGDAGL
+612 VMGDAGL
-621 LRQALTNIIQNAL
+621 LRQALTNIIQNAI
-634 DSLGEA
+634 D
-640 SLSGSGS
+640 SLSG
-647 GSGSGHA
+647 A
-654 SSHASSP
+654 MVEMP
-661 EIRLEMAVNDGF
+661 QIRLVLSVNDGH
-673 VCLGISDNGPGFP
+673 VCLAVSDNGPGFP
-686 EMDRA
+686 KKDRA
-691 QLLEPYVTNREK
+691 SLLEPYVTGRDK

-712 SKIVQDHSGELE
+712 SKIIQDHSGELE
-724 LLDGKNG
+724 LADDDDG
-731 GACVM
+731 GAMVV
-736 IRLPKYEQQEPA
+736 IRLAQLGAPEALS

>member
-1 MGRPMSVQ
+1 MNNTAS
-9 TTSAARRGILLRFSE
+9 TTPRRGLLLRFSE
-24 NRTGYLAVLV
+24 NRFGYLAVLA
-34 ALGIGVFTIYTL
+34 ALGIGIYTIYTL

-51 AQSDNS
+51 AQSDGS
-57 LLTALIAID
+57 HLTALIAVD

-76 VIRQILRLWTERK
+76 VIRQILRLWVERR
-89 QKMAGHQ
+89 QKMAGYQ

-131 FAERISTAVTG
+131 FADRISTAVTG

-147 DAYFEE
+147 DAYYDE
-153 HASSIRSDVLTIAND
+153 HSSSIRSDVLTIAND

-174 KLLAEPNLLN
+174 KLLNEPNLLN

-208 VAKSRF
+208 VAQSRF
-214 AFAVTFTRIADDWLQ
+214 AFAITFTSVGDGWLE
-229 QARKGEVVILRGD
+229 QARNGEVVILRGD
-242 DTNKLRAAVKL
+242 ETNKLRAAVKL

-260 LFVGRFIDRSV
+260 LFVSRFIDRSV

-345 QRVPAGLEVDEI
+345 ERVPTSLGVDEI
-357 ARLGISFNNMLDELN
+357 ERLGLSFNGMLDELV

-390 FTEAVLGG
+390 FTEAVLSG
-398 VSSGVIGLDTDHRI
+398 VSSGVIGLDKDQQV
-412 TLPNNTSRQLLQ
+412 TLPNIAALQLLS
-424 LSDAELIGKRLEDV
+424 LSDDEMIGRKLADV
-438 VPEFAGLIAAGASR
+438 VPEFAALIATGATR
-452 RRKFAEDQII
+452 RRKLAEEQII
-462 LARGGRRL
+462 LDRGSRSV

-530 RLRRKYKPE
+530 RLRRKYRPE
-539 DPEAGAQFSEYLSI
+539 DEEASARFTEYLSI

-569 SFARMPQPVL
+569 DFARMPQPVMKEVSL
-579 KPLVLRD
+579 ADLVR
-586 LALGQVALYDAQNV
+586 GQVALYEAQDVRFTIDLGQNAE
-600 TFVTN
+600 
-605 LDSDGSD
+605 DGV
-612 ALVLGDAGL
+612 VLGDAGL
-621 LRQALTNIIQNAL
+621 LRQALTNVIQNAL
-634 DSLGEA
+634 DSLGGARTE
-640 SLSGSGS
+640 
-647 GSGSGHA
+647 
-654 SSHASSP
+654 SP
-661 EIRLEMAVNDGF
+661 EIRLEMLVNDGF
-673 VCLGISDNGPGFP
+673 VRLEISDNGPGFP
-686 EMDRA
+686 EVERA
-691 QLLEPYVTNREK
+691 TLLEPYVTKRDK

-712 SKIVQDHSGELE
+712 SKIIQDHSGELE
-724 LLDGKNG
+724 LADAKDG
-731 GACVM
+731 GACVV
-736 IRLPKYEQQEPA
+736 ITLPQLGTAEASA

>member
-1 MGRPMSVQ
+1 MNSHA
-9 TTSAARRGILLRFSE
+9 TTARRGILLRFSE
-24 NRTGYLAVLV
+24 NRIGYLAVLV
-34 ALGIGVFTIYTL
+34 ALGIGIMTIYQL
-46 AQFDP
+46 SQFDP
-51 AQSDNS
+51 VGTDSGT
-57 LLTALIAID
+57 LTTLIVIDLIA
-66 VLAVIIVGGF
+66 VVIVGGF
-76 VIRQILRLWTERK
+76 VIRQILRLWVERR
-89 QKMAGHQ
+89 QKMAGYQ

-131 FAERISTAVTG
+131 FADRISTAVTG

-147 DAYFEE
+147 DSYFEE
-153 HASSIRSDVLTIAND
+153 HSSSIRSDVLTIAND

-174 KLLAEPNLLN
+174 KLLSEPNLLN
-184 QYLTNQAV
+184 QYLTNQAA

-214 AFAVTFTRIADDWLQ
+214 AFAVTFTSIGGDWLAK
-229 QARKGEVVILRGD
+229 ARQGEVVILRGD
-242 DTNKLRAAVKL
+242 QTNKLRAAVKL

-271 LDAVDNTRLA
+271 LEAVDSTRLA

-289 IRQLDLQ
+289 ISQLDLQ
-296 VSFAFVFGLILVLL
+296 VSFAFVFGLILALL

-335 AEQVRGGNLS
+335 AEQVRDGNLS
-345 QRVPAGLEVDEI
+345 ERVPEGLEVDEI
-357 ARLGISFNNMLDELN
+357 ARLGLSFNNMLDELT

-390 FTEAVLGG
+390 FTEAVLSG
-398 VSSGVIGLDTDHRI
+398 VSSGVIGLDKDRKV
-412 TLPNNTSRQLLQ
+412 TLPNMTACQLLQ
-424 LSDAELIGKRLEDV
+424 RAETDLIGNRLEEV
-438 VPEFAGLIAAGASR
+438 VPEFASLIASGASK
-452 RRKFAEDQII
+452 RRKFVEEQII
-462 LARGGRRL
+462 LTGEGSRL

-495 TDLLTAQR
+495 TDLLAAQR

-509 VARRIA
+509 IARRIA

-530 RLRRKYKPE
+530 RLRRKYKPDDE
-539 DPEAGAQFSEYLSI
+539 VASQQFSEYLSI

-569 SFARMPQPVL
+569 AFARMPQPVMQ
-579 KPLVLRD
+579 PLSLRE
-586 LALGQVALYDAQNV
+586 LAIGQVALFEGQGVAIKASLGDKNMPAMV
-600 TFVTN
+600 I
-605 LDSDGSD
+605 
-612 ALVLGDAGL
+612 GDAGL
-621 LRQALTNIIQNAL
+621 LRQALTNIIQNAM

-640 SLSGSGS
+640 G
-647 GSGSGHA
+647 
-654 SSHASSP
+654 
-661 EIRLEMAVNDGF
+661 LEKPRIDLQLTPHEGVFKLAVT
-673 VCLGISDNGPGFP
+673 DNGPGFP
-686 EMDRA
+686 DIDRA
-691 QLLEPYVTNREK
+691 RLVEPYVTKRDK

-712 SKIVQDHSGELE
+712 SKIVQDHGGELE
-724 LLDGKNG
+724 LQDAKGG
-731 GACVM
+731 GARVV
-736 IRLPKYEQQEPA
+736 INLPQYDESDGAS

>member
-1 MGRPMSVQ
+1 MSIETKTPPRQ
-9 TTSAARRGILLRFSE
+9 GKLLSFSE
-24 NRTGYLAVLV
+24 NRFGYLAVLA
-34 ALGIGVFTIYTL
+34 ALAIGIYTIYTL

-51 AQSDNS
+51 AQSDS
-57 LLTALIAID
+57 GQLATLIAVD
-66 VLAVIIVGGF
+66 VLAVIIVGAF
-76 VIRQILRLWTERK
+76 VIRQILRLWVERR
-89 QKMAGHQ
+89 QKLAGYQ

-131 FAERISTAVTG
+131 FADRISTAVTG

-174 KLLAEPNLLN
+174 KFRDEPALLN
-184 QYLTNQAV
+184 QYLTNQAA

-198 AIILDGTGQV
+198 VIILDGTGQV
-208 VAKSRF
+208 AAKSRF
-214 AFAVTFTRIADDWLQ
+214 AFAVTFTSFGEDWLE
-229 QARKGEVVILRGD
+229 QARQGEVVILRGD
-242 DTNKLRAAVKL
+242 ETNKLRAVVKL

-271 LDAVDNTRLA
+271 LDAVDGTRLA

-345 QRVPAGLEVDEI
+345 ERVPAGLELDEV
-357 ARLGISFNNMLDELN
+357 ARLGLSFNKMLDELV
-372 RSREQLVQANMQI
+372 RSREQLVHANMQI

-398 VSSGVIGLDTDHRI
+398 VSSGVIGLDSDQRV
-412 TLPNNTSRQLLQ
+412 TLPNNSACQLLS
-424 LSDAELIGKRLEDV
+424 LSDSDMIGRKLADV
-438 VPEFAGLIAAGASR
+438 VPEFAGLIATGTSR
-452 RRKFAEDQII
+452 RRRLAEEQII
-462 LARGGRRL
+462 LERDGAIL

-475 IATEKVD
+475 IATERVD

-530 RLRRKYKPE
+530 RLRRKYRPE
-539 DPEAGAQFSEYLSI
+539 DEAAGAQFSEYLSI

-569 SFARMPQPVL
+569 DFARMPQPAMEEL
-579 KPLVLRD
+579 S
-586 LALGQVALYDAQNV
+586 LAELAHGQVALFETQKVEFSTD
-600 TFVTN
+600 
-605 LDSDGSD
+605 LDKDPDGGM
-612 ALVLGDAGL
+612 VMGDAGL
-621 LRQALTNIIQNAL
+621 LRQALTNIIQNAI
-634 DSLGEA
+634 D
-640 SLSGSGS
+640 SLSG
-647 GSGSGHA
+647 A
-654 SSHASSP
+654 RVAEP
-661 EIRLEMAVNDGF
+661 QIRLALSVNDGQ
-673 VCLGISDNGPGFP
+673 VCLEVSDNGPGFP
-686 EMDRA
+686 KKGRSS
-691 QLLEPYVTNREK
+691 LLEPYVTGRDK

-712 SKIVQDHSGELE
+712 GKIVQDHSGELE
-724 LLDGKNG
+724 LADADDG
-731 GACVM
+731 GAKVV
-736 IRLPKYEQQEPA
+736 IRLAQLGAAGAV

>member
-1 MGRPMSVQ
+1 MSIETKTPPSQ
-9 TTSAARRGILLRFSE
+9 GKLLSFSE
-24 NRTGYLAVLV
+24 NRFGYLAVLA
-34 ALGIGVFTIYTL
+34 ALAIGIYTIYTL

-51 AQSDNS
+51 AQSDS
-57 LLTALIAID
+57 GQLATLIAVD
-66 VLAVIIVGGF
+66 VLAVIIVGAF
-76 VIRQILRLWTERK
+76 VIRQILRLWVERR
-89 QKMAGHQ
+89 QKLAGYQ

-131 FAERISTAVTG
+131 FADRISTAVTG

-174 KLLAEPNLLN
+174 KFRDEPALLN
-184 QYLTNQAV
+184 QYLTNQAA

-198 AIILDGTGQV
+198 VIILDGTGQV
-208 VAKSRF
+208 AAKSRF
-214 AFAVTFTRIADDWLQ
+214 AFAVTFTSFGEDWLE
-229 QARKGEVVILRGD
+229 QARQGEVVILRGD
-242 DTNKLRAAVKL
+242 ETNKLRAVVKL

-271 LDAVDNTRLA
+271 LDAVDGTRLA

-345 QRVPAGLEVDEI
+345 ERVPAGLELDEV
-357 ARLGISFNNMLDELN
+357 ARLGLSFNKMLDELV
-372 RSREQLVQANMQI
+372 RSREQLVHANMQI

-398 VSSGVIGLDTDHRI
+398 VSSGVIGLDSHQRV
-412 TLPNNTSRQLLQ
+412 TLPNNSACQLLS
-424 LSDAELIGKRLEDV
+424 LSDSDMIGRKLADV
-438 VPEFAGLIAAGASR
+438 VPEFAGLIATGTSR
-452 RRKFAEDQII
+452 RRRFAEEQII
-462 LARGGRRL
+462 LERDGAIL

-475 IATEKVD
+475 IATERVD

-530 RLRRKYKPE
+530 RLRRKYRPE
-539 DPEAGAQFSEYLSI
+539 DEAAGAQFSEYLSI

-569 SFARMPQPVL
+569 DFARMPQPAMEEL
-579 KPLVLRD
+579 S
-586 LALGQVALYDAQNV
+586 LAELAHGQVALFEAQKV
-600 TFVTN
+600 EFSTD
-605 LDSDGSD
+605 LDTDPDGGM
-612 ALVLGDAGL
+612 VMGDAGL
-621 LRQALTNIIQNAL
+621 LRQALTNIIQNAI
-634 DSLGEA
+634 D
-640 SLSGSGS
+640 SLSG
-647 GSGSGHA
+647 A
-654 SSHASSP
+654 RVAEP
-661 EIRLEMAVNDGF
+661 QIRLALSVNDGQ
-673 VCLGISDNGPGFP
+673 VCLEVSDNGPGFP
-686 EMDRA
+686 KKGRSS
-691 QLLEPYVTNREK
+691 LLEPYVTGRDK

-712 SKIVQDHSGELE
+712 GKIVQDHSGELE
-724 LLDGKNG
+724 LADADDG
-731 GACVM
+731 GAKVV
-736 IRLPKYEQQEPA
+736 IRLAQLGAAGAV

>member
-1 MGRPMSVQ
+1 MNGHASTV
-9 TTSAARRGILLRFSE
+9 RRGILLRFSE
-24 NRTGYLAVLV
+24 NRIGYLAVLV
-34 ALGIGVFTIYTL
+34 ALGIGIMTIYQL
-46 AQFDP
+46 SQFDP
-51 AQSDNS
+51 VGTDSNT
-57 LLTALIAID
+57 LTTLIMIDLIA
-66 VLAVIIVGGF
+66 VVIVGGF
-76 VIRQILRLWTERK
+76 VIRQILRLWVERR
-89 QKMAGHQ
+89 QKMAGYQ

-131 FAERISTAVTG
+131 FADRISTAVTG

-147 DAYFEE
+147 DSYFEE

-174 KLLAEPNLLN
+174 KLLSEPNLLN
-184 QYLTNQAV
+184 QYLTNQAA

-214 AFAVTFTRIADDWLQ
+214 AFAVTFTSIGGDWLSR
-229 QARKGEVVILRGD
+229 ARQGEVVILRGD
-242 DTNKLRAAVKL
+242 QTNKLRAAVKL

-271 LDAVDNTRLA
+271 LEAVDSTRLA

-289 IRQLDLQ
+289 ISQLDLQ
-296 VSFAFVFGLILVLL
+296 VSFAFVFGLILALL

-335 AEQVRGGNLS
+335 AEQVRDGNLS
-345 QRVPAGLEVDEI
+345 ERVPEGLEVDEI
-357 ARLGISFNNMLDELN
+357 ARLGLSFNNMLDELT

-390 FTEAVLGG
+390 FTEAVLSG
-398 VSSGVIGLDTDHRI
+398 VSSGVIGLDKDRKV
-412 TLPNNTSRQLLQ
+412 TLPNMTARQLLQ
-424 LSDAELIGKRLEDV
+424 LGEMDLIGHRLEEI
-438 VPEFAGLIAAGASR
+438 VPEFASLVSSGASR
-452 RRKFAEDQII
+452 RRKVTEEQII
-462 LARGGRRL
+462 LSRGGSRL

-495 TDLLTAQR
+495 TDLLAAQR

-509 VARRIA
+509 IARRIA

-530 RLRRKYKPE
+530 RLRRKYQP
-539 DPEAGAQFSEYLSI
+539 DDEAASLQFTEYLSI

-569 SFARMPQPVL
+569 AFARMPQPVMQ
-579 KPLVLRD
+579 PLSLRD
-586 LALGQVALYDAQNV
+586 LVLGQVALFDGQGV
-600 TFVTN
+600 SIESN
-605 LDSDGSD
+605 LGSSEMP
-612 ALVLGDAGL
+612 AMVVGDAGL
-621 LRQALTNIIQNAL
+621 LRQALTNIIQNAM
-634 DSLGEA
+634 DSLAEGE
-640 SLSGSGS
+640 
-647 GSGSGHA
+647 
-654 SSHASSP
+654 P
-661 EIRLEMAVNDGF
+661 NKPRIVLELAPREGGLALTVT
-673 VCLGISDNGPGFP
+673 DNGPGFP
-686 EMDRA
+686 DIDRA
-691 QLLEPYVTNREK
+691 RLVEPYVTKRDK

-712 SKIVQDHSGELE
+712 SKIIQDHGGELQLADAE
-724 LLDGKNG
+724 AG
-731 GACVM
+731 GARVV
-736 IRLPKYEQQEPA
+736 INLPAHEEMESTS

>member
-1 MGRPMSVQ
+1 MSIETKTPPRQ
-9 TTSAARRGILLRFSE
+9 GKLLSFSE
-24 NRTGYLAVLV
+24 NRFGYLAVLA
-34 ALGIGVFTIYTL
+34 ALAIGIYTIYTL
-46 AQFDP
+46 ALFDP
-51 AQSDNS
+51 AQSDS
-57 LLTALIAID
+57 GQLATLIAVD
-66 VLAVIIVGGF
+66 VLAVIIVGAF
-76 VIRQILRLWTERK
+76 VIRQILRLWVERR
-89 QKMAGHQ
+89 QKLAGYQ

-131 FAERISTAVTG
+131 FADRISTAVTG

-174 KLLAEPNLLN
+174 KFRDEPALLN
-184 QYLTNQAV
+184 QYLTNQAA

-198 AIILDGTGQV
+198 VIILDGTGQV
-208 VAKSRF
+208 AAKSRF
-214 AFAVTFTRIADDWLQ
+214 AFAVTFTNFGEDWLE
-229 QARKGEVVILRGD
+229 QARQGEVVILRGD
-242 DTNKLRAAVKL
+242 ETNKLRAVVKL

-271 LDAVDNTRLA
+271 LDAVDGTRLA

-345 QRVPAGLEVDEI
+345 ERVPAGLELDEV
-357 ARLGISFNNMLDELN
+357 ARLGLSFNKMLDELV
-372 RSREQLVQANMQI
+372 RSREQLVHANMQL

-398 VSSGVIGLDTDHRI
+398 VSSGVIGLDSDQRV
-412 TLPNNTSRQLLQ
+412 TLPNNSACQLLS
-424 LSDAELIGKRLEDV
+424 LSDSDMIGRKLADV
-438 VPEFAGLIAAGASR
+438 VPEFARLIATGTSR
-452 RRKFAEDQII
+452 RRRFAEEQII
-462 LARGGRRL
+462 LERDGAIL

-475 IATEKVD
+475 IATERVD

-530 RLRRKYKPE
+530 RLRRKYRPE
-539 DPEAGAQFSEYLSI
+539 DEAAGAQFSEYLSI

-569 SFARMPQPVL
+569 DFARMPQPAMEEL
-579 KPLVLRD
+579 SIAE
-586 LALGQVALYDAQNV
+586 LAHGQVALFEAQKVEFN
-600 TFVTN
+600 TD
-605 LDSDGSD
+605 LDTEPDGGM
-612 ALVLGDAGL
+612 VMGDAGL
-621 LRQALTNIIQNAL
+621 LRQALTNIIQNAI
-634 DSLGEA
+634 D
-640 SLSGSGS
+640 SLSG
-647 GSGSGHA
+647 A
-654 SSHASSP
+654 RVAEP
-661 EIRLEMAVNDGF
+661 QIRLALSVNDGQ
-673 VCLGISDNGPGFP
+673 VCLEVSDNGPGFP
-686 EMDRA
+686 KKGRSS
-691 QLLEPYVTNREK
+691 LLEPYVTGRDK

-712 SKIVQDHSGELE
+712 GKIIQDHSGELE
-724 LLDGKNG
+724 LADADDG
-731 GACVM
+731 GAKVV
-736 IRLPKYEQQEPA
+736 IRLAQLGAAGAV